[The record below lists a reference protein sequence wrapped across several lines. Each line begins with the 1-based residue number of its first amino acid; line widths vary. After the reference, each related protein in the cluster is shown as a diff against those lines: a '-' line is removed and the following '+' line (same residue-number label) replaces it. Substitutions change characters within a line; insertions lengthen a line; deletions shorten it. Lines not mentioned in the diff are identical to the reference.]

1 MNTLPQDVKAQSTIP
16 LLGYSVDDSAR
27 PTDPPATFRLSQSK
41 SIHSFAAES
50 EELKQRWL
58 KVIRVAVTGE
68 VPECPQSNDS
78 NASVMDN
85 NNTQEAGTDS
95 T

>member
-1 MNTLPQDVKAQSTIP
+1 MKAQSTIP
-16 LLGYSVDDSAR
+16 LLGYTVDDAAR
-27 PTDPPATFRLSQSK
+27 TTDPPASFRLSQSK
-41 SIHSFAAES
+41 SIHSFAAET
-50 EELKQRWL
+50 EDLKQRWL

-68 VPECPQSNDS
+68 VPECPETNGG
-78 NASVMDN
+78 NTMDN